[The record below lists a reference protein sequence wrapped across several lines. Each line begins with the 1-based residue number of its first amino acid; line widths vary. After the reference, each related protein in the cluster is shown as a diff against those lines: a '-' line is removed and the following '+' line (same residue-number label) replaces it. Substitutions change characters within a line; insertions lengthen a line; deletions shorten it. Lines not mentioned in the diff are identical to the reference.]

1 MKTSRVSRI
10 VQILTALQSGQR
22 YAISDLTKL
31 LDISRRSVFRDLKQL
46 QAIGVPYHY
55 DVKTGSYRIDPEF
68 FLPPI
73 DLNLTEALSLCLFIH
88 KSANHLPMPFANS
101 ALIAA
106 LKIENNLPTKIRNY
120 CRAAL
125 RNISIQQGKYSRQT
139 GFLDRTFSQ
148 LVEAILKKQ
157 RLSIVYFSLFE
168 RKHITTEV
176 SAYHLMYNKR
186 AWYVLGLS
194 GLHHSIRTFKLSRIK
209 ALTVLDSHFID
220 GDDFDPADYLGRAW
234 VMIPEGRIY
243 NVKLRFLPKVAH
255 NVAEVQWHS
264 TQKTTF
270 NDDGSATIQFRVDG
284 LGEIS
289 WWVMG
294 YGDQVQVLA
303 PAALRKRILKMAENM
318 IKLNRRL

>member
-106 LKIENNLPTKIRNY
+106 LKIENNLPAKIRNY

-125 RNISIQQGKYSRQT
+125 RNISIQQGKYSPLP
-139 GFLDRTFSQ
+139 GELDKTFSQ
-148 LVEAILKKQ
+148 LNEAILKKQ
-157 RLSIVYFSLFE
+157 KVRIGYFSLFE
-168 RKHITTEV
+168 ENQITTEL
-176 SAYHLMYNKR
+176 SPYHLMYNNR
-186 AWYVLGLS
+186 AWYILGFS
-194 GLHHSIRTFKLSRIK
+194 GFHQSIRTFKLSRIK
-209 ALTVLDSHFID
+209 ALTVLDSHFIN
-220 GDDFDPADYLGRAW
+220 GDDFDPTDYLGRAW

-270 NDDGSATIQFRVDG
+270 NNDGSATIRFRVDG